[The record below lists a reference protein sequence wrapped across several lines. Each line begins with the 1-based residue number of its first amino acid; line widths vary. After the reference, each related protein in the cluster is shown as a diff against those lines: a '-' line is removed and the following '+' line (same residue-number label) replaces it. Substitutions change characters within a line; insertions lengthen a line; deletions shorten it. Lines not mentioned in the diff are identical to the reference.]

1 METVI
6 ERNIDFAAQAADPLW
21 ERFQKA
27 EDPVK
32 GDILYMLGEIGD
44 EMMIPKLEDIIT
56 EISNNELRETAGEA
70 IDRIKERRFK
80 DNNGEDTES
89 VCNLGDSSSFF
100 PTE

>member
-6 ERNIDFAAQAADPLW
+6 EKNIDLAAQAADPLW
-21 ERFQKA
+21 ERFQKV

-70 IDRIKERRFK
+70 IDRIKERH
-80 DNNGEDTES
+80 
-89 VCNLGDSSSFF
+89 
-100 PTE
+100 